1 MDIWTTVHKNVP
13 FVDNKMYPAIC
24 FTCYF
29 VPKVVEQKYTP
40 NGTVS
45 EEIDIPYSPSNLH
58 TAKELY
64 EDQTAE
70 TMKRAKACVEAV
82 KKACE
87 KVKPPKKPISRPKA
101 SWNI

>member
-1 MDIWTTVHKNVP
+1 MDIWTTVHKNSP

-29 VPKVVEQKYTP
+29 VPKVVEQKYAP
-40 NGTVS
+40 DGTVS
-45 EEIDIPYSPSNLH
+45 EEIDIPYSCSNLR

-64 EDQTAE
+64 EAHTAE
-70 TMKRAKACVEAV
+70 TMKRAKICVEAV
-82 KKACE
+82 IKACE
-87 KVKPPKKPISRPKA
+87 KAKQPKKPISRPKA